1 MRKRLL
7 IGVAGAALLI
17 AGFVGGMFA
26 SGGVPAFAAT
36 NTVNSNTTASAKSN
50 YCQLYINTLTGDLH
64 ISASQLKSANTD
76 AIQKV
81 LNQMRQ
87 DGKITAAQET
97 RIEKQLQ
104 NASKHPCATLRA
116 AVSRAHAKAGK
127 VAPALGAARQQIETA
142 VAGALK
148 LPVAT
153 LQQDL
158 AKGQTVAQIASAQTV
173 SISTVNT
180 AYINAVKS
188 AVASAQS
195 KGLITQ
201 QQSSMLLNRIQQA
214 VNAGHYPGLET
225 RAPKAPAVPATSTA
239 QQ

>member
-1 MRKRLL
+1 MRKRIL

-36 NTVNSNTTASAKSN
+36 NTANTTASAKSN
-50 YCQLYINTLTGDLH
+50 YCQLYINTLAGDLGVCT
-64 ISASQLKSANTD
+64 SKLQSANAD
-76 AIQKV
+76 AVQKV

-97 RIEKQLQ
+97 RIEKQLH
-104 NASKHPCATLRA
+104 NAGKHPCAALQA
-116 AVSRAHAKAGK
+116 ALSRAHAKGTK
-127 VAPALGAARQQIETA
+127 DAPALGAARQQIETA
-142 VAGALK
+142 VAGSLN

-158 AKGQTVAQIASAQTV
+158 TNGQTVAQIASAQKV

-188 AVASAQS
+188 ALSSAQS
-195 KGLITQ
+195 KGLVTQ
-201 QQSSMLLNRIQQA
+201 QQASTLLNRIQQA
-214 VNAGHYPGLET
+214 VNAGHYPGLEM
-225 RAPKAPAVPATSTA
+225 RDPIAPGAPATSTA
-239 QQ
+239 QP

>member
-1 MRKRLL
+1 VSTSKL
-7 IGVAGAALLI
+7 
-17 AGFVGGMFA
+17 
-26 SGGVPAFAAT
+26 
-36 NTVNSNTTASAKSN
+36 
-50 YCQLYINTLTGDLH
+50 Q
-64 ISASQLKSANTD
+64 SANAD
-76 AIQKV
+76 AVQKV

-116 AVSRAHAKAGK
+116 AVSRAHAKGGK
-127 VAPALGAARQQIETA
+127 VAPALGATRQQIETA
-142 VAGALK
+142 VAGALN

-158 AKGQTVAQIASAQTV
+158 TKGQTVAQIAAAQKV

-188 AVASAQS
+188 ALASAQS

-201 QQSSMLLNRIQQA
+201 QESSTLLNRIQQA
-214 VNAGHYPGLET
+214 VNAGHYPGLPV
-225 RAPKAPAVPATSTA
+225 RGPKGPAAPPAPANTATSTA